1 MNPAALPDAAL
12 QLPADRLG
20 QADVSITDNE
30 LDARKA
36 TLLEGGDEFA
46 PEALGLAV
54 AHLDAQPALEVGG
67 IQVDVGVARLL

>member
-54 AHLDAQPALEVGG
+54 AHLHAQQLAAAVGKDAQGDDDG
-67 IQVDVGVARLL
+67 F